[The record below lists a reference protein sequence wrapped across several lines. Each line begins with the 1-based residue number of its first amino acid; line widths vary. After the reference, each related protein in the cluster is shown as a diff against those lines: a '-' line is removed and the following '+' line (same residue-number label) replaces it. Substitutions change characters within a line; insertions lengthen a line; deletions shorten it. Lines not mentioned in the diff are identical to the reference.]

1 MSLKTLWGALCD
13 CFVTKTGF
21 NSLFDSRLSAQKS
34 FVSNQSM
41 PSSTVISYPYSGNT
55 DQHFTAP
62 NDGYLNITAQQSGSQ
77 TYISIWSGLGSA
89 INGLNNLSAYVPCR
103 KGETKRFS
111 VSSISTV
118 EFVST
123 IGGGLRAFL
132 RKLFGVSEEVCY
144 A

>member
-21 NSLFDSRLSAQKS
+21 NSLFDSRLSAQKV
-34 FVSNQSM
+34 FVSNQAM

-62 NDGYLNITAQQSGSQ
+62 NDGYLNITAQQSGNQ
-77 TYISIWSGLGSA
+77 TYVSIWSGLGSA

-103 KGETKRFS
+103 KGETKTFS

-123 IGGGLRAFL
+123 IGGGLIKFFKRL
-132 RKLFGVSEEVCY
+132 EVSCVY
-144 A
+144 